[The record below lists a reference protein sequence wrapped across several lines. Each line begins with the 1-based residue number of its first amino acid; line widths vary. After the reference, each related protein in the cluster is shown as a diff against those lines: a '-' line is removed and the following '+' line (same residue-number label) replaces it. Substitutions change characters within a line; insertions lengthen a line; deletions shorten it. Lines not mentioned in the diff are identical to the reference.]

1 MKVSEHWQGRYPQHT
16 LKDIVQNL
24 IEAELIS
31 VGLNFSEITESE
43 ISSIKTR
50 LMSSEKIEH
59 FFNNEEEFYEI
70 FNQVINRAAMSAD
83 L

>member
-1 MKVSEHWQGRYPQHT
+1 MKTYDEIRGDPT
-16 LKDIVQNL
+16 ALKDIVQNL

-50 LMSSEKIEH
+50 LMSSEKIAH